1 MYYGKLSKLFFSGTI
16 LVACCPGGTA
26 SNLVTLIA
34 KVCVYVCVCVCVCVG
49 VCLCVC
55 VCVCVCIYINYTYAS
70 GRHGPTIEAKE
81 TYYRGKRDLL

>member
-34 KVCVYVCVCVCVCVG
+34 KVCVYVCVCVCVCV
-49 VCLCVC
+49 VFVCVC
-55 VCVCVCIYINYTYAS
+55 VCVCVYVYI
-70 GRHGPTIEAKE
+70 
-81 TYYRGKRDLL
+81 